1 MEARMLWKVT
11 RRRQLSLGVA
21 VLLATLLTCVVPSGI
36 PFALADAA
44 SAKAIVD
51 AAKAQGVVG
60 EQGDGF
66 LGLVTGSADSNVTAA
81 VAEINSG
88 RAAVYKDAAARSG
101 VTPAAAGQA
110 AAKQIF
116 ERIPSGQ
123 YYKPVGGGWTR
134 K

>member
-1 MEARMLWKVT
+1 MLSKAT

-21 VLLATLLTCVVPSGI
+21 VLLTTLLTCAAPIGI
-36 PFALADAA
+36 PFALADTA

-51 AAKAQGVVG
+51 AAKTQGVVG

-66 LGLVTGSADSNVTAA
+66 LGLVTGSADSNVAAA

-88 RAAVYKDAAARSG
+88 RAAVYRDAAVKSG

-123 YYKPVGGGWTR
+123 YYKPIGGAWTR

>member
-1 MEARMLWKVT
+1 MLSKVI
-11 RRRQLSLGVA
+11 RRRPLALGAA
-21 VLLATLLTCVVPSGI
+21 VLLTMLPNPFAPTIGI
-36 PFALADAA
+36 PYALADAA

-66 LGLVTGSADSNVTAA
+66 LGLVTGSADSAVSAA

-101 VTPAAAGQA
+101 VTPAAAGEA

-116 ERIPSGQ
+116 QRIASGQ
-123 YYKPVGGGWTR
+123 YYKPMGGAWTR

>member
-1 MEARMLWKVT
+1 MLSNAT
-11 RRRQLSLGVA
+11 RRRPFALGVA
-21 VLLATLLTCVVPSGI
+21 VLLTMLLACAAQTGI
-36 PFALADAA
+36 PFAWADAA
-44 SAKAIVD
+44 GAKAIVD
-51 AAKAQGVVG
+51 TAKAQGVVG

-66 LGLVTGSADSNVTAA
+66 LGLVTGSADSTVAAA

-88 RAAVYKDAAARSG
+88 RAAVYKDAAAKSG

-116 ERIPSGQ
+116 ARIPSGQ
-123 YYKPVGGGWTR
+123 YYKPLGGAWTR

>member
-1 MEARMLWKVT
+1 MLSK
-11 RRRQLSLGVA
+11 
-21 VLLATLLTCVVPSGI
+21 ATLRRPLAIGAALLLTLVLSPDPAFVGI
-36 PFALADAA
+36 PAAWADAA
-44 SAKAIVD
+44 GSKAIVD
-51 AAKAQGVVG
+51 AAKTQGIVG

-66 LGLVTGSADSNVTAA
+66 LGLVTGSADSAVAAA

-101 VTPAAAGQA
+101 VTPAAAGEA

-116 ERIPSGQ
+116 QRIPPGQ
-123 YYKPVGGGWTR
+123 YYKPLGGGWTR

>member
-1 MEARMLWKVT
+1 MFSKAT
-11 RRRQLSLGVA
+11 RGRRLALGAA
-21 VLLATLLTCVVPSGI
+21 VLLTMSLNPFATLVGI
-36 PFALADAA
+36 PVALADPAG
-44 SAKAIVD
+44 AKAVVD

-66 LGLVTGSADSNVTAA
+66 LGLVTGSADSAVAAA
-81 VAEINSG
+81 VAEINAG
-88 RAAVYKDAAARSG
+88 RAAVYRDAAAKSG
-101 VTPAAAGQA
+101 VTSAAAGEA

-123 YYKPVGGGWTR
+123 YYKPPGGSWTR

>member
-1 MEARMLWKVT
+1 MLSKAT

-21 VLLATLLTCVVPSGI
+21 VLLTTLLTCVAPIGI
-36 PFALADAA
+36 PLALADTA

-66 LGLVTGSADSNVTAA
+66 LGLVTGSADSNVAAA

-88 RAAVYKDAAARSG
+88 RAAVYKDTAVKSG

-110 AAKQIF
+110 AARLIF

-123 YYKPVGGGWTR
+123 YYKPVGAGWTR

>member
-1 MEARMLWKVT
+1 MSSKVI
-11 RRRQLSLGVA
+11 RSRPLALGAA
-21 VLLATLLTCVVPSGI
+21 VLLTMLMSPYVPTIGI
-36 PFALADAA
+36 PYALADTA

-66 LGLVTGSADSNVTAA
+66 LGLVTGSADSAVAAA

-88 RAAVYKDAAARSG
+88 RAAVYKDAAAKSG
-101 VTPAAAGQA
+101 VTPAAAGEA

-116 ERIPSGQ
+116 QRVPSGQ
-123 YYKPVGGGWTR
+123 YYKPVGGAWMR

>member
-1 MEARMLWKVT
+1 MLSKAA
-11 RRRQLSLGVA
+11 RRRQLALGAA
-21 VLLATLLTCVVPSGI
+21 VLLTILVGSHTPPIGI
-36 PFALADAA
+36 PVALADTA

-51 AAKAQGVVG
+51 AAKAHGVVG

-66 LGLVTGSADSNVTAA
+66 LGLVTGSADSAVTAA

-88 RAAVYKDAAARSG
+88 RAAVYRDTAAKSG
-101 VTPAAAGQA
+101 VTPAAAGEA
-110 AAKQIF
+110 TAKQIF

-123 YYKPVGGGWTR
+123 YYKPLGGAWTR

>member
-1 MEARMLWKVT
+1 MLSKAT

-21 VLLATLLTCVVPSGI
+21 VLLATLLTCAAPIGM
-36 PFALADAA
+36 PFAWADAA
-44 SAKAIVD
+44 NAKAIVD

-88 RAAVYKDAAARSG
+88 RAAVYRDAAAKSG

-110 AAKQIF
+110 AAKVIF
-116 ERIPSGQ
+116 EKIPAGQ
-123 YYKPVGGGWTR
+123 YYKPIGGAWAR

>member
-1 MEARMLWKVT
+1 M
-11 RRRQLSLGVA
+11 QLSCAL
-21 VLLATLLTCVVPSGI
+21 PSGI
-36 PFALADAA
+36 QFALADTA

-66 LGLVTGSADSNVTAA
+66 LGLVTGSADSTIAA
-81 VAEINSG
+81 AIAEINSG
-88 RAAVYKDAAARSG
+88 RAAVYRDAAAKSG

-116 ERIPSGQ
+116 DRIPSGQ
-123 YYKPVGGGWTR
+123 YYKPIGGTWTR

>member
-1 MEARMLWKVT
+1 MLSKAT

-21 VLLATLLTCVVPSGI
+21 VLLATLLTCVVPIGI
-36 PFALADAA
+36 PLALADAA
-44 SAKAIVD
+44 SAKAIID

-60 EQGDGF
+60 EQSDGF
-66 LGLVTGSADSNVTAA
+66 LGLVTGSADSNVAAA

-88 RAAVYKDAAARSG
+88 RAAVYKDAAAKSG

-110 AAKQIF
+110 AAQQIF
-116 ERIPSGQ
+116 QRIPSGQ
-123 YYKPVGGGWTR
+123 FYKPVGGGWTR

>member
-1 MEARMLWKVT
+1 MLSKAT
-11 RRRQLSLGVA
+11 PRRQFSLGIA
-21 VLLATLLTCVVPSGI
+21 VLLTTLLTCTAPVGI
-36 PFALADAA
+36 PFAFADAA

-66 LGLVTGSADSNVTAA
+66 LGLVTGSGDSKVSAA
-81 VAEINSG
+81 VSEINSG
-88 RAAVYKDAAARSG
+88 RASVYADAAAKSG

-110 AAKQIF
+110 AAQQIF
-116 ERIPSGQ
+116 QRIPPGQ
-123 YYKPVGGGWTR
+123 YYKPIGGSWTR